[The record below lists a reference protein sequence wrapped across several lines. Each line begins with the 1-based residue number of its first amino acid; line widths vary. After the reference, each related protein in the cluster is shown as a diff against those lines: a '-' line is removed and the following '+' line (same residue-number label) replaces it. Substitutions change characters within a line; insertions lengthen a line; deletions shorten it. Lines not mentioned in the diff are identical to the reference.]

1 MAHINLLPWREEL
14 RNARRKQFLIA
25 LGSAAVISAA
35 TWFGVESYIQSMVQ
49 GQQQRN
55 AYLEQ
60 EIAAVE
66 KKLKEI
72 EELEKT
78 RRRLEDR
85 MKVIAELQQ
94 SRPQIV
100 HLLDE
105 VVRTLPE
112 GVYLSSIKQN
122 GSGVE
127 FNGVAQSNAR
137 VSAYMRNIEAS
148 SWIGQPV
155 LGIIEKD
162 KKAAAQ
168 AIGTVPASESRFVLT
183 AKQITPKKE
192 GEEDGGG

>member
-14 RNARRKQFLIA
+14 RAARRKQFLVA
-25 LGSAAVISAA
+25 LASSVAISGAV
-35 TWFGVESYIQSMVQ
+35 WFGAESYINSMIE
-49 GQQQRN
+49 GQTQRN
-55 AYLEQ
+55 AYLDQ
-60 EIAAVE
+60 EIAAVD

-78 RRRLEDR
+78 RRRLEER
-85 MKVIAELQQ
+85 MRVIGELQQ

-127 FNGVAQSNAR
+127 FKGVAQSNAR

-148 SWIGQPV
+148 SWVGQPL

-162 KKAAAQ
+162 QRKSAAGQDEA
-168 AIGTVPASESRFVLT
+168 AGESRFVLS

-192 GEEDGGG
+192 GDDEGG